1 MDTTNAAD
9 KASLPKA
16 SIWDGA
22 SMTQDDMMLRDA
34 VLVLDHDDNVIGSE
48 SKKNA
53 HVFSPSQPRGV
64 LHRAFS
70 VFLFDEE
77 SGDLLLQKRA
87 ASKITFPNV
96 WTNTCCSH
104 PLHAMEPPE
113 VDALAE
119 VADGSVP
126 GSKHAAIRKLE
137 HELGIAA
144 EDVPHSSF
152 VFLTRMHYWAA
163 DTVTHGKMSPWGEHE
178 IDFVLFVSVK
188 GAKKRGLFFA
198 RPRPDEVDD
207 VWWIGHDDLAREL
220 VIEGGDR
227 LWSPWFRL
235 IAKKWLLGEGGW
247 WKDVKKI
254 CAGKPT
260 RHDDFGTIHRF
271 DPPREHFGG
280 AGEAGQWLGN
290 LVVAPESKGDK
301 DNALGNRD

>member
-1 MDTTNAAD
+1 
-9 KASLPKA
+9 
-16 SIWDGA
+16 
-22 SMTQDDMMLRDA
+22 
-34 VLVLDHDDNVIGSE
+34 
-48 SKKNA
+48 
-53 HVFSPSQPRGV
+53 
-64 LHRAFS
+64 
-70 VFLFDEE
+70 
-77 SGDLLLQKRA
+77 
-87 ASKITFPNV
+87 
-96 WTNTCCSH
+96 
-104 PLHAMEPPE
+104 
-113 VDALAE
+113 VDAPAAVAE
-119 VADGSVP
+119 GSVP
-126 GSKHAAIRKLE
+126 GAKRAAVRKLE

-144 EDVPHSSF
+144 EDVPRSSF
-152 VFLTRMHYWAA
+152 VFLTRLHYWAA
-163 DTVTHGKMSPWGEHE
+163 DTVTHGEASPWGEHE
-178 IDFVLFVSVK
+178 IDFVLFASVR
-188 GAKKRGLFFA
+188 GAKKRGPLFA

-301 DNALGNRD
+301 E